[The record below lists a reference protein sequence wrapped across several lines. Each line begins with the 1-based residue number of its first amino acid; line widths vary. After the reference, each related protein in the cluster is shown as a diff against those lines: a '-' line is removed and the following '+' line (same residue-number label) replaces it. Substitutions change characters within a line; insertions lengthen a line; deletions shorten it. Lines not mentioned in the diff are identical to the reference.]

1 MGKVRARQ
9 IHEKEARRQ
18 VILAA
23 AARLWGDQAFAALSM
38 AEIARAAGLAKGTL
52 YLYFRT
58 KEELFLAMAEGEL
71 LAWFEELDEALGR
84 GRKELEPAE
93 LAPLLARS
101 LAARPRLPRLL
112 AILHTVLEQNIEHLT
127 ALRFKQFMA
136 TRTLR
141 TGRLLERRLP
151 RLPGGAGAQLLL
163 QLHALSLGFWQLA
176 DPSPVVKELLGAPG
190 LELFQVDFAAA
201 LEATLVLLLAGLK
214 TAEPVATASAGS
226 AG

>member
-1 MGKVRARQ
+1 MGKLRARQ

-18 VILAA
+18 EILAA
-23 AARLWGDQAFAALSM
+23 AARLWAEQAFAALSM

-58 KEELFLAMAEGEL
+58 KEELFLAMVEGEL

-84 GRKELEPAE
+84 GRKEMEPAE

-127 ALRFKQFMA
+127 ALRFKQFVA

-151 RLPGGAGAQLLL
+151 RLPEGAGPQLLL
-163 QLHALSLGFWQLA
+163 QVHALALGFWQLA

-190 LELFQVDFAAA
+190 LELFRVDFGASMERA
-201 LEATLVLLLAGLK
+201 LALLLGGMPA
-214 TAEPVATASAGS
+214 ATATTGS